1 MLKKLFALKLFA
13 DQPIKIWDRDE
24 LNDNNSYANMQ
35 TRLEISFCHVLKNS
49 LIN

>member
-13 DQPIKIWDRDE
+13 DQRIKIRDRDE
-24 LNDNNSYANMQ
+24 LNDNNSYANIQ
-35 TRLEISFCHVLKNS
+35 TRLEISLCNVLKTS

>member
-13 DQPIKIWDRDE
+13 DQPIKIRDRDE
-24 LNDNNSYANMQ
+24 LNDNNSYAMMQ
-35 TRLEISFCHVLKNS
+35 TWLEISLCHTLKTS

>member
-1 MLKKLFALKLFA
+1 MLRKCFPLKIFA

-24 LNDNNSYANMQ
+24 LNDNNSYANME
-35 TRLEISFCHVLKNS
+35 TRLEISLCHVLQTS